1 MARQVDL
8 IKQQRWLKL
17 HERWA
22 KSRLC
27 VRDFC
32 ERHGLTEASFYF
44 WRRVLL
50 RRGLLVEPTA
60 NTTAPS
66 AATVA
71 TAFVQLAV
79 APPTPTATGSAIDI
93 VLGNQRRLRV
103 RPGFDADTLCQL
115 VRLLEESADAS
126 EVPPC

>member
-22 KSRLC
+22 KSPLC

-32 ERHGLTEASFYF
+32 ERHGLTEGSFYF

-50 RRGLLVEPTA
+50 RRGLLVEHPADTR
-60 NTTAPS
+60 APS
-66 AATVA
+66 AATP
-71 TAFVQLAV
+71 FMQLAV
-79 APPTPTATGSAIDI
+79 ASPTPTATDSAIDV

-103 RPGFDADTLCQL
+103 RPGF
-115 VRLLEESADAS
+115 
-126 EVPPC
+126 